1 MDISVGDLNAV
12 VVPVPC
18 QYPRDDLL
26 FRGVRAP
33 NDKWRCHRL
42 TARPVGAR
50 QLAGDGAE
58 LLVQHR
64 ALSAAGAAGVP
75 SRDRPQVA
83 RRAGALGHRLSE
95 GRQRQ
100 GAAAVSRVSD
110 AALERVMGAAARAAL
125 LAGESAVDVE
135 DAQALPSGGR
145 RRGRG
150 GRVGGAGDAGA
161 AGARGVGG
169 GLRVPAVAAA

>member
-1 MDISVGDLNAV
+1 M
-12 VVPVPC
+12 PV
-18 QYPRDDLL
+18 
-26 FRGVRAP
+26 
-33 NDKWRCHRL
+33 
-42 TARPVGAR
+42 
-50 QLAGDGAE
+50 
-58 LLVQHR
+58 
-64 ALSAAGAAGVP
+64 
-75 SRDRPQVA
+75 
-83 RRAGALGHRLSE
+83 SE
-95 GRQRQ
+95 GRPP
-100 GAAAVSRVSD
+100 VSWCPN

>member
-50 QLAGDGAE
+50 QLA
-58 LLVQHR
+58 V
-64 ALSAAGAAGVP
+64 AAGVP